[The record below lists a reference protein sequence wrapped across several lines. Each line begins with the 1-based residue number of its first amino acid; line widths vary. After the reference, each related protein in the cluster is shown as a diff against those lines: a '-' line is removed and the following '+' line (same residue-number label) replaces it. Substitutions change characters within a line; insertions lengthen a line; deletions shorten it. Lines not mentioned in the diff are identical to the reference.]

1 MSEPYERL
9 VAEEALILDAQELIV
24 GLMERESLTRV
35 ELARKLGKSK
45 GFVSHI
51 LSGKRNL
58 TLRTLADC
66 AHVMGYRLTLGVAA
80 PVAPVP
86 GDQHPSARGED
97 NG

>member
-1 MSEPYERL
+1 MSKPYDRL
-9 VAEEALILDAQELIV
+9 VAEEALILEAQELIV
-24 GLMERESLTRV
+24 GLMQREGVTRV
-35 ELARKLGKSK
+35 ELARRLGKTG

-80 PVAPVP
+80 RVALVH
-86 GDQHPSARGED
+86 GDQDAPNE
-97 NG
+97 